1 MLFGK
6 AFQDDDQRE
15 ISCVKHALSASGT
28 PYSEKTKK
36 ANSQRVPE
44 KQTYPLS
51 YKTFTPQFLLHSAP
65 VQRIHETVRDKSTKK
80 TSINIID
87 FIPVSEYAHYFDVT
101 VLCMVL
107 TAVWQCHTGSVL
119 KKETV
124 SLNAMWGVL
133 FTLILILYMGLRPV
147 SVYFG
152 DTVNYAKGFY
162 TAANSRD
169 PFSWQWEGEWLFYN
183 LMQWFARYSDIHT
196 FFLLCATVYI
206 GSLWLAMQRIFK
218 GYYYIP
224 FLVILSMFTFW
235 SYGVN
240 GIRNGM
246 GASLFILAMTYVN
259 RPPVMIGLCVL
270 AAGIHKSIYL
280 MVGAGTLTWFIKNSY
295 WYLAGWM
302 ACVGV
307 SYAIGGRI
315 QAYLAATNLMGG
327 DDRFSGYLTGDN
339 MVGEIVQ
346 MSMTFRWDF
355 LLYSAMGV
363 AVGYYFIFR
372 RNFKDE
378 YYHWIYNTFLV
389 TNAFWVLVIRAAYS
403 NRFAQISWFIM
414 PVVLIYPFM
423 KERFWV
429 NHEKML
435 GYALLTFY
443 AFTFYFNIWK

>member
-1 MLFGK
+1 M
-6 AFQDDDQRE
+6 
-15 ISCVKHALSASGT
+15 
-28 PYSEKTKK
+28 
-36 ANSQRVPE
+36 
-44 KQTYPLS
+44 
-51 YKTFTPQFLLHSAP
+51 
-65 VQRIHETVRDKSTKK
+65 
-80 TSINIID
+80 ID

-162 TAANSRD
+162 TAANSHD

-240 GIRNGM
+240 GIRN
-246 GASLFILAMTYVN
+246 AWE
-259 RPPVMIGLCVL
+259 PPC
-270 AAGIHKSIYL
+270 S
-280 MVGAGTLTWFIKNSY
+280 
-295 WYLAGWM
+295 
-302 ACVGV
+302 
-307 SYAIGGRI
+307 
-315 QAYLAATNLMGG
+315 
-327 DDRFSGYLTGDN
+327 
-339 MVGEIVQ
+339 
-346 MSMTFRWDF
+346 
-355 LLYSAMGV
+355 
-363 AVGYYFIFR
+363 
-372 RNFKDE
+372 
-378 YYHWIYNTFLV
+378 
-389 TNAFWVLVIRAAYS
+389 
-403 NRFAQISWFIM
+403 SWQ
-414 PVVLIYPFM
+414 
-423 KERFWV
+423 
-429 NHEKML
+429 
-435 GYALLTFY
+435 
-443 AFTFYFNIWK
+443 

>member
-1 MLFGK
+1 M
-6 AFQDDDQRE
+6 
-15 ISCVKHALSASGT
+15 
-28 PYSEKTKK
+28 
-36 ANSQRVPE
+36 
-44 KQTYPLS
+44 
-51 YKTFTPQFLLHSAP
+51 
-65 VQRIHETVRDKSTKK
+65 
-80 TSINIID
+80 ID

-162 TAANSRD
+162 TAANSCD
-169 PFSWQWEGEWLFYN
+169 PFSWQWEGEWLFHN
-183 LMQWFARYSDIHT
+183 LMQWFAKYSDIHT

-218 GYYYIP
+218 EYYYIP

-270 AAGIHKSIYL
+270 AAGIPQIHLSDGWSRHTDLVHQKQLLVSGRMGGMCRRIVCRRRTYPSIFGGNKS
-280 MVGAGTLTWFIKNSY
+280 N
-295 WYLAGWM
+295 
-302 ACVGV
+302 
-307 SYAIGGRI
+307 GGR
-315 QAYLAATNLMGG
+315 QPLFRLS
-327 DDRFSGYLTGDN
+327 DR
-339 MVGEIVQ
+339 
-346 MSMTFRWDF
+346 
-355 LLYSAMGV
+355 
-363 AVGYYFIFR
+363 
-372 RNFKDE
+372 
-378 YYHWIYNTFLV
+378 
-389 TNAFWVLVIRAAYS
+389 
-403 NRFAQISWFIM
+403 
-414 PVVLIYPFM
+414 
-423 KERFWV
+423 
-429 NHEKML
+429 
-435 GYALLTFY
+435 
-443 AFTFYFNIWK
+443 